1 MSRKPTY
8 EDLEQKIKKL
18 EKKDITFDQAKQ
30 RLKISLKK
38 QDKLSEE
45 HSEPEM
51 AVEVIEQERAE
62 KKPVEQI
69 LIAEHIFRKAIEE
82 SIPAGITGIDMEG
95 RQTYVNRAFCNMVGW
110 SEAELLKTTFPFPYW
125 PQEVVDQF
133 KDGFNLVMSGN
144 APQEG
149 IELPFRKQN
158 GERFWGLVNASDLY
172 DSGGK
177 IIGQLISVAD
187 ISTQKRVES
196 SMRELSARLVDAQEI
211 ERKLISQE
219 LHDGIGGK
227 LTAIK
232 YSLEKIISELTQSS
246 SSLEQPLDDL
256 LSIIHDTIDETQRI
270 YRNLHPSILDDLG
283 LKAAIRSLCREFN
296 EVYSWIEINSR
307 IRIQEDQIHDS
318 LKILIYRILQEAM
331 NNIAKHSRAD
341 QVNVSLEQFKKK
353 AALVVEDN
361 GTGFDMDEIQEK
373 EIFEKGFGLKNIKER
388 TELFGG
394 TLTIV
399 SDSEKGTVIRASWPI
414 EAK

>member
-1 MSRKPTY
+1 MSGKPTY

-18 EKKDITFDQAKQ
+18 EKKDVTFYQAKH

-38 QDKLSEE
+38 QDKLSKE

-51 AVEVIEQERAE
+51 AVEVIEQEDAE
-62 KKPVEQI
+62 EKPVEQI
-69 LIAEHIFRKAIEE
+69 FIAEHIFRKAIED
-82 SIPAGITGIDMEG
+82 SIPAGIAGIDMGG
-95 RQTYVNRAFCNMVGW
+95 RQIYVNRAFCNMVGW
-110 SEAELLKTTFPFPYW
+110 SETELLKTKFPFPYW
-125 PQEVVDQF
+125 PQEVIDLF

-144 APQEG
+144 APNEG
-149 IELPFRKQN
+149 IELPFQKKN

-172 DSGGK
+172 DSDGK

-196 SMRELSARLVDAQEI
+196 SMRDLSARLVDAQET

-219 LHDGIGGK
+219 LHDSIGGK

-232 YSLEKIISELTQSS
+232 YSLEKIILELNQSS
-246 SSLEQPLDDL
+246 IALGHPLDDL

-283 LKAAIRSLCREFN
+283 LEAAIRSLCREFN
-296 EVYSWIEINSR
+296 EIYSHIRIKSR
-307 IRIQEDQIHDS
+307 IRIQEDQVQDS

-353 AALVVEDN
+353 VALVVEDN
-361 GTGFDMDEIQEK
+361 GAGFDMDEVREK
-373 EIFEKGFGLKNIKER
+373 EIFEKGLGLKNIKER

-394 TLTIV
+394 TLAVI
-399 SDSEKGTVIRASWPI
+399 SASEKGTVIRASWPI
-414 EAK
+414 E